1 MCLAIPGKVIKIE
14 GDTAVIDYGGIK
26 KQAKIAIVKPKV
38 GDTVLVHAGFAI
50 EILKDDK
57 KKEKL

>member
-26 KQAKIAIVKPKV
+26 KQAKIPVVKPKV

-50 EILKDDK
+50 EILKDNQE
-57 KKEKL
+57 KEEP

>member
-14 GDTAVIDYGGIK
+14 GDTAVIDYGGVIK
-26 KQAKIAIVKPKV
+26 EAKIPIIRPKV

-50 EILKDDK
+50 EILKEEDSYA
-57 KKEKL
+57 